1 MSNNSQP
8 TICLN
13 MIVKNE
19 SKIIQRLLESV
30 SGIIDTYCI
39 CDTGSTDNTI
49 EIITN
54 YFNKKNIQGK
64 IVQEPFVNFEHNR
77 NFALKSCFGMSGYIL
92 LMDADMQLKTG
103 TFSKQNLINYDA
115 VQVLQ
120 GNDDFFYNN
129 VRIIKNDG
137 IAKYIGVTHEY
148 ISTPNTYKI
157 QSVPKQE
164 LFINDIGDGGAKND
178 KFERDVRLLEK
189 SLLDDPKNERTHFYL
204 ANSYFDN
211 GQFDKAIDI
220 YKKRIELGGWDQEVW
235 YSYYRTGI
243 CYKNLNRINDA
254 IVTWL
259 DGYNCYP
266 RRLENLYEIMHYY
279 RHASKHKL
287 VYKLYEICKQTL
299 EQKHEI
305 HNYLFLYNSVYTYLL
320 YYEYSIIASYIGIKN
335 INDEIIQILN
345 NCKEDVLNHNLFSN
359 MKFYK
364 DILKPTEVID
374 NFDSSVEIILNDDLC
389 KYKSSSSCLI
399 PNKDAHGYHM
409 NVRYVNYYITDNGS
423 YINCDKHIAT
433 VNRYLELDANFNI
446 TNDKYFKETDTT
458 RRYVGIEDIKIY
470 NDEFTNQKLFIGT
483 GFHKSNNIGIV
494 SGVYDTNRDML
505 EHNELYTSFSNNA
518 CEKNWVYT
526 PYNNSTHIIY
536 DWHPLKI
543 CKLNQNVISVVKEQ
557 PMPHIFKYIRG
568 STCGVKSNNEIWFIT
583 HLVSYEEPRH
593 YYHMFVVFD
602 ESMKLLRYS
611 APFKF
616 EGTPIEY
623 CLGFIIEDNRVLIN
637 YSCWDRTTRIG
648 VYEKTYLNS
657 ITKYT

>member
-1 MSNNSQP
+1 MDLNSIP
-8 TICLN
+8 TLCLN

-19 SKIIQRLLESV
+19 SNIIQRLLDSV
-30 SGIIDTYCI
+30 VDIIDTYCI

-54 YFNKKNIQGK
+54 YFNNKNIQGK
-64 IVQEPFVNFEHNR
+64 IVQEPFINFEHNR
-77 NFALKSCFGMSGYIL
+77 NFALKSCLGMSDYIL
-92 LMDADMQLKTG
+92 LMDADMQLKLG
-103 TFSKQNLINYDA
+103 TFSKQNLSEYDA
-115 VQVLQ
+115 FQVLQ

-148 ISTPNTYKI
+148 MSTPNTYKI
-157 QSVPKQE
+157 HTISKQE

-178 KFERDVRLLEK
+178 KFERDVRLLEN
-189 SLLDDPKNERTHFYL
+189 SLLNDPKNERTHFYL

-220 YKKRIELGGWDQEVW
+220 YNKRIALGGWDQEVW
-235 YSYYRTGI
+235 YSYYRIGI
-243 CYKNLNRINDA
+243 SYKKLNRINDA
-254 IVTWL
+254 IITWL
-259 DGYNCYP
+259 DGYNYYP
-266 RRLENLYEIMHYY
+266 HRLENLYEIIHHY
-279 RHASKHKL
+279 RNTSKHKL

-299 EQKHEI
+299 EQKHQI

-320 YYEYSIIASYIGIKN
+320 YYEYSIIAAYIGIKN
-335 INDEIIQILN
+335 INNEIIQILN
-345 NCKEDVLNHNLFSN
+345 NSKEDSLNYNLFSN

-364 DILKPTEVID
+364 DILKPIEVID
-374 NFDSSVEIILNDDLC
+374 KFDGSVEFLLNDELC
-389 KYKSSSSCLI
+389 NYKSSSSCLI
-399 PNKDAHGYHM
+399 PNKDAPGYHM
-409 NVRYVNYYITDNGS
+409 NIRYVNYYITDNGS
-423 YINCDKHIAT
+423 YLNCDKNIAT
-433 VNRYLELDANFNI
+433 VNRYIELDSNFNI

-648 VYEKTYLNS
+648 VYDKTYLNS